1 MSKSPIEIS
10 PLFGVAIVFV
20 AGTAFGE
27 YALANVPTLWTLVAT
42 SVAIVY
48 ALWLSD
54 RQGRSVLMASLCTL
68 LAVFLGSAFLSQSRM
83 HQAALPLDG
92 ETLEYDA
99 VVLTHPQQHGKIVVF
114 DMMLTNASHAD
125 DGTPSDRFRSLTATA
140 ILLRDT
146 ITRHYE
152 RLHAGSAFTALSTF
166 EPKRNYYPS
175 PANRNQWQ
183 TFIPYWNWQFAEVNH
198 AYLTPWQNLRIRLL
212 QLRHSLSE
220 TLRKSGAGGTESAV
234 AIIAAMT
241 LGDRSGLGKQ
251 TREDF
256 SISGASHVLALS
268 GLHLSILYAFLMLL
282 TGRKRRVLSQILC
295 LSAIWLYAIMVGF
308 MPSVVRAATMLTIYG
323 VITAIRRKAYSLNA
337 LSLAAIVMLT
347 IRPQNL
353 WDVGFQMSFLAVL
366 GILLIGVPLNSYVKK
381 NIFANYFNFDPD
393 KGPTFGQRSWAWLLG
408 IVVISLATQI
418 MVAPLVAYYFG
429 RFSCYFLL
437 TNIVA
442 IPLVTLILSVAFIFF
457 LLTPFPAMQY
467 FVGQIVMRLA
477 EILSSV
483 LHFIAKLPGS
493 SIEDIHL
500 SPLQLLLVYIL
511 EITICFL
518 IVRLV
523 KHIKY
528 WRILLSD

>member
-1 MSKSPIEIS
+1 
-10 PLFGVAIVFV
+10 
-20 AGTAFGE
+20 
-27 YALANVPTLWTLVAT
+27 
-42 SVAIVY
+42 
-48 ALWLSD
+48 
-54 RQGRSVLMASLCTL
+54 
-68 LAVFLGSAFLSQSRM
+68 
-83 HQAALPLDG
+83 
-92 ETLEYDA
+92 
-99 VVLTHPQQHGKIVVF
+99 
-114 DMMLTNASHAD
+114 
-125 DGTPSDRFRSLTATA
+125 
-140 ILLRDT
+140 
-146 ITRHYE
+146 
-152 RLHAGSAFTALSTF
+152 
-166 EPKRNYYPS
+166 
-175 PANRNQWQ
+175 
-183 TFIPYWNWQFAEVNH
+183 
-198 AYLTPWQNLRIRLL
+198 
-212 QLRHSLSE
+212 
-220 TLRKSGAGGTESAV
+220 
-234 AIIAAMT
+234 
-241 LGDRSGLGKQ
+241 
-251 TREDF
+251 
-256 SISGASHVLALS
+256 
-268 GLHLSILYAFLMLL
+268 
-282 TGRKRRVLSQILC
+282 
-295 LSAIWLYAIMVGF
+295 

-337 LSLAAIVMLT
+337 LSLAAIAMLL

-366 GILLIGVPLNSYVKK
+366 GILLIGVPLNSYLKK

-457 LLTPFPAMQY
+457 LLTPFSAMQY
-467 FVGQIVMRLA
+467 VVGQIVMRLA

-511 EITICFL
+511 EIAICFL